1 MKDKD
6 FPKEGKLKFKSLVEV
21 KEIKNLLE
29 GVASPVK
36 VKPTLSKGVTP
47 QVTTAATSR
56 NTQSPTRRPTKRE
69 DSSEMR
75 RPEKSQPQASQRKTS
90 VTKSSV
96 LQTPLA
102 PKGHKSAFKGRP
114 D

>member
-21 KEIKNLLE
+21 REIKNLLE
-29 GVASPVK
+29 GAASPITT
-36 VKPTLSKGVTP
+36 KPAQSKGVTP

-69 DSSEMR
+69 DSSEAR
-75 RPEKSQPQASQRKTS
+75 KPQKSQPQASQRKPS
-90 VTKSSV
+90 VGKNSV
-96 LQTPLA
+96 LQTPQAL
-102 PKGHKSAFKGRP
+102 KGLKSAYKRKFG
-114 D
+114 